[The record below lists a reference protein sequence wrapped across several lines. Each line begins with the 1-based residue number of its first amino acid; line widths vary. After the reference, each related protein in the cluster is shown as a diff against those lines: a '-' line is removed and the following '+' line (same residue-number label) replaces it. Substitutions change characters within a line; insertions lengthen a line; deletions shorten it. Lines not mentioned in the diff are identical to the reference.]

1 MPAFHH
7 RDPGIVGAAA
17 DAPHAM
23 VEIIC
28 DGIHIHPAVIRSVF
42 HMFGDD
48 RVILISDAMRATG
61 MADGTYELGG
71 QTVYKKGRFATLADG
86 TLAGSAT
93 NLFDCMQNALS
104 FGLPLESVVRA
115 VTYNPAKSI
124 GMEKT
129 IGSLTP
135 GARADVLL
143 LNKKYE
149 LECVL

>member
-1 MPAFHH
+1 
-7 RDPGIVGAAA
+7 
-17 DAPHAM
+17 
-23 VEIIC
+23 
-28 DGIHIHPAVIRSVF
+28 
-42 HMFGDD
+42 MFGDD

-71 QTVYKKGRFATLADG
+71 QTVYKKGRFATLA
-86 TLAGSAT
+86 
-93 NLFDCMQNALS
+93 
-104 FGLPLESVVRA
+104 
-115 VTYNPAKSI
+115 KSI

-149 LECVL
+149 LERVLLFNHLLII

>member
-1 MPAFHH
+1 
-7 RDPGIVGAAA
+7 
-17 DAPHAM
+17 
-23 VEIIC
+23 
-28 DGIHIHPAVIRSVF
+28 
-42 HMFGDD
+42 MFGDN

-71 QTVYKKGRFATLADG
+71 QTVYKKGRFATL
-86 TLAGSAT
+86 
-93 NLFDCMQNALS
+93 
-104 FGLPLESVVRA
+104 
-115 VTYNPAKSI
+115 